1 MHYIITGGDRL
12 VVDSPLDSM
21 TTNSQKMIGLPC
33 FILEGECNV
42 RGSKS
47 AQQIDDCTF

>member
-21 TTNSQKMIGLPC
+21 TTNSQKNDRFAM
-33 FILEGECNV
+33 FYT
-42 RGSKS
+42 RR
-47 AQQIDDCTF
+47 